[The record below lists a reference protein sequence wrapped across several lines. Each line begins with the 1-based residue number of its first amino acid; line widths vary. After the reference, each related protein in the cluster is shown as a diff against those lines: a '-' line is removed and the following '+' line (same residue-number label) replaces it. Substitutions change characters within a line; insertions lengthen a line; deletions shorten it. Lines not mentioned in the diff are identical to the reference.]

1 MIPNHGQ
8 PEGFVGRS
16 RPEET
21 LGQGEGSSEDV
32 DQELHKQFFKV
43 KFSNHFRIIL
53 SVYCLT
59 LPRFLLQRSF
69 SSRKGSVK
77 KGSKMLSSN
86 DFPNCVE

>member
-32 DQELHKQFFKV
+32 DQELHKQFCKV
-43 KFSNHFRIIL
+43 KCSNHFKIK
-53 SVYCLT
+53 YFHCLY
-59 LPRFLLQRSF
+59 RGF
-69 SSRKGSVK
+69 
-77 KGSKMLSSN
+77 SSN
-86 DFPNCVE
+86 DLSVVERGL